1 MITGQKIWTS
11 WATDTDWC
19 ALLVRTDP
27 AATRPHRGISY
38 VLVSMHAPGVAVKPI
53 VMLNGDAEF
62 NELFFDQVRVPLAN
76 VLGELNGGW
85 ALAMDTLG
93 WERAD
98 SIRRRVENEIAFR
111 ELIDHTQAQLESAD
125 RQPAATSATAF
136 GHVDAQL
143 KAFEALTKRSAQRLA
158 EGVVPSPHD
167 SVRAV
172 NKGIVYCSV
181 SGFGQQGP
189 YVQWPAHDLNWLALG
204 GFLHDGS
211 RREDG
216 GPALPGAVVADAAGG
231 YSAAVA
237 VLAALVRK
245 AATGQG
251 THLDVSA
258 MDSVLRIMQAVF
270 DARLAGQNPNEKP
283 AAHDPSGPSDMLT
296 GGSACY
302 DVYQAA
308 DGRWLAVGAIEPH
321 FWAALCA
328 ELGLAH
334 RIPDQ
339 HNRALQDTLRE
350 ELRRAF
356 ATRASGEWLRLL
368 GPVACVTPVN
378 SPAETLLDPHLNA
391 RPLTVDVLVG
401 GRTVRQLAPRLA
413 VPDPPDLGQQ
423 PTGPTPAAEVDAVLR
438 ELGIDPDEIADLRRA
453 AVITAAPELGTAR
466 P

>member
-1 MITGQKIWTS
+1 MLSSHTLLDFSTAGPGPRCTRLLADYGMRVIKI
-11 WATDTDWC
+11 
-19 ALLVRTDP
+19 RPP
-27 AATRPHRGISY
+27 AGGTRMLTTPWHTYSANRGIRQIHVDLKQEAGRRLVHRMLQRADVLLESY
-38 VLVSMHAPGVAVKPI
+38 RPGVA
-53 VMLNGDAEF
+53 A
-62 NELFFDQVRVPLAN
+62 R
-76 VLGELNGGW
+76 LG
-85 ALAMDTLG
+85 LG
-93 WERAD
+93 YE
-98 SIRRRVENEIAFR
+98 E
-111 ELIDHTQAQLESAD
+111 
-125 RQPAATSATAF
+125 
-136 GHVDAQL
+136 
-143 KAFEALTKRSAQRLA
+143 
-158 EGVVPSPHD
+158 
-167 SVRAV
+167 VRAI
-172 NKGIVYCSV
+172 NEGIVYCSV

-189 YVQWPAHDLNWLALG
+189 YAQWPAHDINWLALG

-251 THLDVSA
+251 SYLDVSVT
-258 MDSVLRIMQAVF
+258 DSVLRVMQAVF
-270 DARLAGQNPNEKP
+270 DARLADENLDEKP
-283 AAHDPSGPSDMLT
+283 AAHDASGPPDMLT

-321 FWAALCA
+321 FWAALCT

-339 HNRALQDTLRE
+339 HNRALQDILRA
-350 ELRRAF
+350 ELRIAF
-356 ATRASGEWLRLL
+356 ATRPSGEWLRVL

-391 RPLTVDVLVG
+391 RPLTVDVMVG
-401 GRTVRQLAPRLA
+401 GRMVHQLAPRLA

-423 PTGPTPAAEVDAVLR
+423 PTGPTPAAEADAVLR